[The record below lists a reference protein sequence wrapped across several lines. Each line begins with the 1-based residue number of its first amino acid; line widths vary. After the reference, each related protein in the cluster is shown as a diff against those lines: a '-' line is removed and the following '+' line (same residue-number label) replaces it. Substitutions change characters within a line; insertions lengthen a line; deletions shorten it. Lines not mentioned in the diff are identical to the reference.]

1 MMNEHDFSSALVAL
15 LAEIGEDPTRE
26 GLARTPARVWESIHY
41 MTRGCREDLNT
52 LMDGAVFPEDSR
64 DMILLRDIDFTSL
77 CEHHMLPFFGTV
89 HVGYRPEG
97 QIIGLSKIVR
107 VVDHFACR
115 LQVQERLTAQIA
127 DALFDALKP
136 RALAVSMSAMHM
148 CMAARGVQKYDS
160 RVISSAFRGEPC
172 EIEDFRPEF
181 LAGIGKT
188 DE

>member
-1 MMNEHDFSSALVAL
+1 MNEHDFSNALVAL
-15 LAEIGEDPTRE
+15 LAEIGEDPNRE
-26 GLARTPARVWESIHY
+26 GLAKTPARVWESLHY
-41 MTRGCREDLNT
+41 MTRGCREDLGT
-52 LMDGAVFPEDSR
+52 LMEGAVFPEKSR

-77 CEHHMLPFFGTV
+77 CEHHMLPFFGIV

-115 LQVQERLTAQIA
+115 LQVQERLTAEIA

-136 RALAVSMSAMHM
+136 RALAVSMTATHM
-148 CMAARGVQKYDS
+148 CMAARGVQKHDS
-160 RVISSAFRGEPC
+160 RVVSSAFRGTPR

-181 LAGIGKT
+181 LAGIGKI
-188 DE
+188 DG